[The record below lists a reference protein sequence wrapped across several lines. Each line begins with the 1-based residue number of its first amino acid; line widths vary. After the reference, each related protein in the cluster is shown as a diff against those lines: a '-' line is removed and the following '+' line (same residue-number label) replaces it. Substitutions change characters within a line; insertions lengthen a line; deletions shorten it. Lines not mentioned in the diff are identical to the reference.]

1 MVFSSPIFLFGFLPL
16 CLGVYLVTPRCL
28 RNTVLLAAS
37 LLFYAW
43 GEKAYALVLVGSVIA
58 NYWFGRWVDALHG
71 RTAAR
76 WVVAAAVLFNVG
88 LLAAFKYANFAV
100 DTLNPLLTRLHVPP
114 IALGPIHLPLGIS
127 FFTFHALSYVIDI
140 YRRDARAM
148 KHPIDYALYISFFPQ
163 SIAGPIVRYHDVAPQ
178 FTDRRVTLDLF
189 ASGAQ
194 RFVLGLGK
202 KMLLA
207 NTLAG
212 PVDTIFS
219 LPTGSLT
226 PALAWLGVA
235 CYTLQIY
242 FDFSGYSDMAIGLAR
257 MLGFRFLEN
266 FNYPYVA
273 RSVTDFW
280 RRWHISLSTWYRDYL
295 YIPLGGNR
303 CAPARV
309 YVNLVT
315 VFLLCGLWH
324 GASWTF
330 TFWGLFH
337 GLFLVIERLGLG
349 RRLAGLPRPIQH
361 AYSLLVVMVGWVF
374 FRARNFAQAVAF
386 LKFMTGLAH
395 RTNHEYYPVLDLNA
409 DVVVALLVGVVA
421 ATPVLPWAASL
432 LDRIAGSRRVGTASG
447 LALRFGFA
455 SLSVGGLGL
464 VLLASAMQLAS
475 GTYNPFIYFRF

>member
-1 MVFSSPIFLFGFLPL
+1 MVFSSPIFLFVFLPL
-16 CLGVYLVTPRCL
+16 CLALYLVTPRCL
-28 RNTVLLAAS
+28 RNTLLLGAS

-43 GEKAYALVLVGSVIA
+43 GEKAYVLVLIGSVIA
-58 NYWFGRWVDALHG
+58 NYWLGRWVEALDG
-71 RTAAR
+71 RRAAR
-76 WVVAAAVLFNVG
+76 WALAVAVLFNVG
-88 LLAAFKYANFAV
+88 LLAVFKYANFLV
-100 DTLNPLLTRLHVPP
+100 DNLNPLLGRLHLHP

-140 YRRDARAM
+140 FRRDARAM
-148 KHPIDYALYISFFPQ
+148 KHPVDYALYISFFPQ

-178 FTDRRVTLDLF
+178 FRDRRLTLDLF

-207 NTLAG
+207 NALAG
-212 PVDTIFS
+212 PADTVFS

-257 MLGFRFLEN
+257 MFGFQFLEN

-280 RRWHISLSTWYRDYL
+280 RRWHISLSNWYRDYL

-303 CAPARV
+303 RAPARV
-309 YVNLVT
+309 YANLVI

-330 TFWGLFH
+330 ILWGLFH
-337 GLFLVIERLGLG
+337 GAFLVLERLGLG
-349 RRLAGLPRPIQH
+349 RRLAALPRPVQH
-361 AYSLLVVMVGWVF
+361 LYTLLTVMVGWVF
-374 FRARNFAQAVAF
+374 FRARTFAQAVAF
-386 LKFMTGLAH
+386 LKLMTGLAH
-395 RTNHEYYPVLDLNA
+395 RTNYEYYPVLDLNA
-409 DVVVALLVGVVA
+409 DVIVALLVGVVA
-421 ATPVLPWAASL
+421 ATPVLPWAGAL
-432 LDRIAGSRRVGTASG
+432 LDRAAGSRRLGTASAF
-447 LALRFGFA
+447 ALRFGFD
-455 SLSVGGLGL
+455 SLAVGGLGL